1 MQPNKYINFLKELY
15 TNINFLDDAH
25 AEALGEKGI
34 NIWNLLE
41 MHQKITWVDGQV
53 DYTWMDTCNEKFM
66 AKYRL
71 YRYLL

>member
-1 MQPNKYINFLKELY
+1 M
-15 TNINFLDDAH
+15 NFLDDAH

-34 NIWNLLE
+34 NIWSLLE

-53 DYTWMDTCNEKFM
+53 DYTWMDTCNENFM